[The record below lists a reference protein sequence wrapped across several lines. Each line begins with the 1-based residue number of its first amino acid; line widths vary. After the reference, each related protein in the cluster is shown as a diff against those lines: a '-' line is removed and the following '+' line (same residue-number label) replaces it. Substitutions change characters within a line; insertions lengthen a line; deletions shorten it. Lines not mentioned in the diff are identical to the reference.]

1 MIVLI
6 TGASRGIGY
15 AMAKLM
21 LLNPDVEK
29 LVLTSRSAD
38 SAPKDLVDHEKVT
51 WVSLNLLDKSSID
64 LFLKSLKDQELWP
77 DVLVN
82 NAGLT
87 QDALFIRLQW
97 DAWQNAMMANLN
109 GPFMITQA
117 CFKQMLRKK
126 WGRIIN
132 VSSVVSRTGNV
143 GQANYVAAKSAIEGL
158 TRALALEGARRNVT
172 VNAIAPGFIDTDM
185 TQSLKDV
192 DRQAIIQKIPMG
204 RMGSPSE
211 IAHALDF
218 IISAGY
224 MTGQTLHVNGGM
236 HFSA

>member
-38 SAPKDLVDHEKVT
+38 SAPKDLVDHKKVT

-97 DAWQNAMMANLN
+97 DAWQNVMMANLN

>member
-38 SAPKDLVDHEKVT
+38 SAPKDLVGHEKVT